1 MQQAA
6 IYGHDAFNVVLC
18 SAFGLAMFA
27 CYGATIL
34 LDLLNACDIRMKDR
48 TILSQGMLQ
57 R

>member
-34 LDLLNACDIRMKDR
+34 LDLLNAYDIRMKDR
-48 TILSQGMLQ
+48 TILS
-57 R
+57 